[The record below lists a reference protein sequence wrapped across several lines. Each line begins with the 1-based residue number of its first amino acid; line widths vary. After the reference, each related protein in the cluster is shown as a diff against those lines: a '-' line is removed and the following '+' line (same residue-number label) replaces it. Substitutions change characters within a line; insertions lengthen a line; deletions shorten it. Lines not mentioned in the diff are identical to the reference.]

1 MDSDYTLQDL
11 VRCKLCEE
19 HVPAL
24 YCEVCQINL
33 CKACAGEH
41 LLDGSK
47 FHIVVPIKH
56 RKSSPKISYPEC
68 QIHTTKLCELH
79 CEKCDIPICVQCVSS
94 NKHKAHDVVD
104 ILSYLNSKNKAL
116 QADLKELGNFIYPK
130 YQEIASS
137 FPVQK
142 AALKRNAEELISAIN
157 ERGEDWH
164 RIIDIIIRKFIS
176 DINESESEHLAF
188 LKEQEAGIKHSISE
202 ITQIIGELK
211 KFLDS
216 DDGCLIS
223 KYKSR
228 NAEFRKLPPTL
239 KFSLPSFTYHRIVTK
254 KLIKQFGSLSAWSI
268 KTEERPNLTD
278 SIATISEQSF
288 IRQRNRNL
296 PLEAFKED
304 PFARSEDFEEVAFMD
319 TGEVLIFPSS

>member
-1 MDSDYTLQDL
+1 MDSDYTLQD
-11 VRCKLCEE
+11 VIRCKLCEE
-19 HVPAL
+19 PVPPL

-41 LLDGSK
+41 LIDESK

-79 CEKCDIPICVQCVSS
+79 CEKFDIPISVQCVSS

-157 ERGEDWH
+157 EQGEDWH
-164 RIIDIIIRKFIS
+164 REIDNIVRKLKS
-176 DINESESEHLAF
+176 DIKESESEHLAF
-188 LKEQEAGIKHSISE
+188 LKEQEIGINHNISE
-202 ITQIIGELK
+202 IKQIIVELK
-211 KFLDS
+211 KSLDS
-216 DDGCLIS
+216 NDGCLIS

-228 NAEFRKLPPTL
+228 NAEFRKLPPKL
-239 KFSLPSFTYHRIVTK
+239 IISVPKFTSQKIVTEQ
-254 KLIKQFGSLSAWSI
+254 LIQQFGSLSALSI
-268 KTEERPNLTD
+268 KTEERPNLTE
-278 SIATISEQSF
+278 SHQITPPRSSLTQRSREYSF
-288 IRQRNRNL
+288 
-296 PLEAFKED
+296 EKMKED
-304 PFARSEDFEEVAFMD
+304 AVRFRKEYETETRALRENLLSN
-319 TGEVLIFPSS
+319 